1 MTISPN
7 FFMENLSADE
17 TDNFRWVVFK
27 EVKRLTLFVAKS
39 VAPESSNT
47 STGLLV
53 SLLMDATWG
62 GAS

>member
-1 MTISPN
+1 
-7 FFMENLSADE
+7 MENLSADE

-27 EVKRLTLFVAKS
+27 EVKRLTLFVTKS